1 MMRKINAVLI
11 GVSAALLIIA
21 PSIPYNIP
29 LLMNSFAWCYM
40 IVAGGMFG
48 LLVTQLPFPRILK
61 VLSVYLFVVSFFSQA
76 PALSFNAY
84 VLSTVCFFFYLW
96 MQYADLKIFLRFIAA
111 AFWLEFILA
120 LLQLTGHDTMLSF
133 GSTIVLKENGDLARV
148 MMAPRDSVF
157 MGTVMQYMRFASV
170 LAIMSPFLVLISRW
184 YLVPIGIL
192 CLLSQ
197 SSSFAM
203 SLLAGV
209 GTYGLLRIRSRW
221 RRIFVI
227 LGVITIAGAYI
238 LYDWGSFRGAVI
250 PSNGGRL
257 VSWFVILKTW
267 CMDTSAS
274 VVVAPMGLSGPI
286 NWHWVWFGHGAD
298 TFLPLFPVYKHDM
311 NPFPQAHCDFLQ
323 LLWEC
328 GLVGFSLTMWY
339 VVGLVIRLYRVK
351 EFKMLSGMVVIAVN
365 CFFCFP
371 SRMTQTALLIFL
383 WLAVCEQA
391 LYSEKKC
398 GHRET

>member
-1 MMRKINAVLI
+1 
-11 GVSAALLIIA
+11 
-21 PSIPYNIP
+21 
-29 LLMNSFAWCYM
+29 M

-61 VLSVYLFVVSFFSQA
+61 VLSVYLLINSFFSQS
-76 PALSFNAY
+76 PQLSFNAY
-84 VLSTVCFFFYLW
+84 ILSTLCFFFYLW
-96 MQYADLKIFLRFIAA
+96 VQYADLKVFLKFIAA

-120 LLQLTGHDTMLSF
+120 ILQLLGRDTMLSF
-133 GSTIVLKENGDLARV
+133 GAAMQFDPAGNLVKIFMEERESI
-148 MMAPRDSVF
+148 F

-170 LAIMSPFLVLISRW
+170 LAIMAPFLVLISRW
-184 YLVPIGIL
+184 YLVPIFIL
-192 CLLSQ
+192 CALSQ
-197 SSSFAM
+197 SSSFAL
-203 SLLAGV
+203 SILSGV
-209 GTYGLLRIRSRW
+209 GVYGLLRIRSRW
-221 RRIFVI
+221 RRIFVV
-227 LGVITIAGAYI
+227 LGVVTIAGAYI
-238 LYDWGSFRGAVI
+238 AYDWGSFRGAVI

-274 VVVAPMGLSGPI
+274 VVVAPTGLAGPI

-311 NPFPQAHCDFLQ
+311 NPFPQAHCEFLQ

-328 GLVGFSLTMWY
+328 GLVGLSLTMWY
-339 VVGLVIRLYRVK
+339 VVSLAIRLYGAK

-371 SRMTQTALLIFL
+371 GRMTQTALLIFL

-391 LYSEKKC
+391 PYSEKKYDR
-398 GHRET
+398 HET